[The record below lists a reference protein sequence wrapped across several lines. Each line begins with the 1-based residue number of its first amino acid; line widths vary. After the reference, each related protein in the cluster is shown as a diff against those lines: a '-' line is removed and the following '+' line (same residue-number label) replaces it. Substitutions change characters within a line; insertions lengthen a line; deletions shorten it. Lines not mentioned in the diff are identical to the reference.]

1 MQEATDLA
9 DMFQR
14 VDSVFA
20 SGNLQRVATMLATMR
35 RGLVLVGNIPEFE
48 GGEVRL
54 QVGNKFSVI
63 FLQCDRRHD
72 STLACHLISKTPSRN
87 MSVWE

>member
-1 MQEATDLA
+1 
-9 DMFQR
+9 MFQR

-35 RGLVLVGNIPEFE
+35 RGLTLVGNIPEFE
-48 GGEVRL
+48 GGEFRL

-63 FLQCDRRHD
+63 FLQCDRRHG
-72 STLACHLISKTPSRN
+72 STLACHLISKMPSRN